1 MFLLTVSHN
10 VNKKGIWSCDISF
23 CPEVMSIDVDETSG
37 FVKTWSLTTEC
48 QFVQSVFSKL
58 RS

>member
-23 CPEVMSIDVDETSG
+23 YPEVMSIDVDETSG

-48 QFVQSVFSKL
+48 QFV
-58 RS
+58 